1 MKRYA
6 AAITIQAA
14 PDTVWEILTDAAG
27 YPRWD
32 KTMNRIEGRLAL
44 GEIVKFHTKLSDR
57 AFPVRV
63 TECRK
68 AEKLVLTGG
77 MPLGLFRSERTHSL
91 MAAGDGQT
99 RFATEEVFSGPML
112 PIFGRTIPDLTENF
126 QGFVVAL
133 KQAAEEAI

>member
-6 AAITIQAA
+6 AAITIQA
-14 PDTVWEILTDAAG
+14 PPEVVWGILTDAAG

-44 GEIVKFHTKLSDR
+44 GETVTFHTKISDQ
-57 AFPVRV
+57 AFSVRV
-63 TECRK
+63 TEYRQ

-77 MPLGLFRSERTHSL
+77 LPLGLFRSQRTHIL
-91 MAAGDGQT
+91 MPAGDGQT
-99 RFATEEVFSGPML
+99 RFTTEEFFSGPML
-112 PIFGRTIPDLTENF
+112 PIFGRSIPDLTENF

-133 KQAAEEAI
+133 KQAAEKGI

>member
-14 PDTVWEILTDAAG
+14 PETVWAILTDAAR
-27 YPRWD
+27 YPHWD
-32 KTMNRIEGRLAL
+32 KTMDRIEGRLAP
-44 GEIVKFHTKLSDR
+44 GETVTFHTKISDR
-57 AFPVRV
+57 AFPVKV
-63 TECRK
+63 TEYRK

-77 MPLGLFRSERTHSL
+77 MPLGMFRSQRTHTL

-99 RFATEEVFSGPML
+99 RFTTEEVFSGPLL
-112 PIFGRTIPDLTENF
+112 PIVGKSIPDLTENF

-133 KQAAEEAI
+133 KQAAETEG